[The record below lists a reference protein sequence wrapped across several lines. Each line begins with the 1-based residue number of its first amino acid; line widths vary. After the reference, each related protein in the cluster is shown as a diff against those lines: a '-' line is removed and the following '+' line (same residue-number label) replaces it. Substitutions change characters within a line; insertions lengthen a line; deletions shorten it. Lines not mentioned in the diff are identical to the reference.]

1 MIKLQGKCKL
11 VLAFVAA
18 AAMLGTAC
26 AANEVSYENGGTIDL
41 TAIKDNAVYKPDTNG
56 AITVNISGDLG
67 SKGAEDTKSF
77 KIYGAKDNAD
87 GSTNFTVNWGKSKL
101 YTKGIVQIIAGGIS
115 ADLKDSSLTFD
126 SEAGSDIYTG
136 SGSGQETILLA
147 AGPEGGSVSGNTTLN
162 IDGKLGTDDAV
173 YYLKA
178 TAGGLLNNDSSSDS
192 IVVEGDSIVN
202 FNADWKTGKDRETAL
217 LAGPMIQKDDVN
229 SKGAEGIVKGATIV
243 TVNGGGSVRE
253 IWAAG
258 ALLNKGTPSLTVGS
272 AEVRILK
279 GAVDDTVFAGAE
291 VYANG
296 TATVLGD
303 ASITFS
309 GGTMGGNGERA
320 RLFGGHYV
328 EADGGKGYIDGST
341 YIKIT
346 GGSGIKYVFG
356 GGMAWTKTTA
366 SGRQSVVRGNSN
378 VSIVGD
384 AGLSA
389 LDENAMIFAGGR
401 RTTGQEEGTI
411 AVVNG
416 DGIVTFK
423 NITKAY
429 KGTIS
434 GQGTGS
440 AYTVTEYTDS
450 VSGDSV
456 LVFDNVQAD
465 FSGATIVE
473 MDRIELSS
481 GTKLKL
487 ADLGGATAIKLTG
500 NWTNL
505 GTPLALTL
513 TKAVEQDVTVDYSEA
528 TGVVSAAFNE
538 AKTELVVTCKNAP
551 IAVTP
556 TALKLQLGKSDT
568 VKAATPVVGE
578 TVTWKSSDTAVAA
591 VDDAGKVTA
600 HKAGIAVISAT
611 GSVTKTTAG
620 CTVTVEDPAAP
631 DPVPTPAPVTPTVI
645 TEKDNPVT
653 KDKDV
658 PADVKPATPVIKP
671 ATEENTK
678 ALAASADVPVKFF
691 TATADGNIT
700 VDPVI
705 AKKTVASVMS
715 DDAAVAP
722 KTIVTLPIIT
732 ATISD
737 GKVAALA
744 MKTTG
749 AQLGAAANNIVSDIT
764 LIKILKD
771 ETGAKFGYTAEPAG
785 YADQSFTLKNADGNN
800 LAFTD
805 KIDPAATYTLIL
817 FVKDN
822 GEFDYDKTMG
832 SVIDPMAMAMN
843 EAKAPKPSGGSSSG
857 CSAGVGVLALLALLP
872 LAAARRRK

>member
-1 MIKLQGKCKL
+1 MIA
-11 VLAFVAA
+11 VSVMF
-18 AAMLGTAC
+18 GTAW
-26 AANEVSYENGGTIDL
+26 AATQQIEYNDTLDL
-41 TAIKDNAVYKPDTNG
+41 TKVVDGNEYVPSKNGTNTVTLTGRLGEGTVKPDNKKF
-56 AITVNISGDLG
+56 NIYGTSGDFDGNSVLNLNMAD
-67 SKGAEDTKSF
+67 SAQIFISDAEVKF
-77 KIYGAKDNAD
+77 FAG
-87 GSTNFTVNWGKSKL
+87 GKSNDI
-101 YTKGIVQIIAGGIS
+101 KG
-115 ADLKDSSLTFD
+115 D
-126 SEAGSDIYTG
+126 
-136 SGSGQETILLA
+136 
-147 AGPEGGSVSGNTTLN
+147 TTLN
-162 IDGKLGTDDAV
+162 FNSNEKAILWALDGSAQKTIILSGGSNGGRIEGNTRAVFNGSLGYDETVSPDKDEDRVAYVKITGAGQTNDGNITVGGNSTVEFNADFSGGNYGGNLTGLYAGPMLHGEGAVGEVKGKAKIIINDD
-173 YYLKA
+173 KA
-178 TAGGLLNNDSSSDS
+178 FTHQVWTAGGLFNKDS
-192 IVVEGDSIVN
+192 I
-202 FNADWKTGKDRETAL
+202 
-217 LAGPMIQKDDVN
+217 
-229 SKGAEGIVKGATIV
+229 
-243 TVNGGGSVRE
+243 
-253 IWAAG
+253 
-258 ALLNKGTPSLTVGS
+258 LTVGS
-272 AEVRILK
+272 VSTILK
-279 GAVDDTVFAGAE
+279 KGMILASLHNGAAAWGENDIININGDSVIKIENGRMYEDSDYEGWCRIFGGVFARGVASQGHVKKNVDIEITGGKDLAYLFAGGEAAGKDAVANVSGDTTITISGDGAGAFKSDPAH
-291 VYANG
+291 VIIGA
-296 TATVLGD
+296 
-303 ASITFS
+303 
-309 GGTMGGNGERA
+309 GGVCRSDKNGEQA
-320 RLFGGHYV
+320 MV
-328 EADGGKGYIDGST
+328 GGKGTVIFKD
-341 YIKIT
+341 IT
-346 GGSGIKYVFG
+346 NPPFNGTV
-356 GGMAWTKTTA
+356 T
-366 SGRQSVVRGNSN
+366 
-378 VSIVGD
+378 
-384 AGLSA
+384 GLGAIWNTGKA
-389 LDENAMIFAGGR
+389 LDLSGSWQYKSVLG
-401 RTTGQEEGTI
+401 TT
-411 AVVNG
+411 
-416 DGIVTFK
+416 TFVLDNVK
-423 NITKAY
+423 GEF
-429 KGTIS
+429 KGTVAS
-434 GQGTGS
+434 FDVVEVRPGT
-440 AYTVTEYTDS
+440 AVTGLTPEK
-450 VSGDSV
+450 
-456 LVFDNVQAD
+456 FDV
-465 FSGATIVE
+465 G
-473 MDRIELSS
+473 
-481 GTKLKL
+481 K
-487 ADLGGATAIKLTG
+487 IKLTG

-505 GTPLALTL
+505 GMPSVLTFDR
-513 TKAVEQDVTVDYSEA
+513 AVDVPVDFSEA
-528 TGVVSAAFNE
+528 TGIVSAAFNE

-578 TVTWKSSDTAVAA
+578 TVSWKSSDTAVAA

-732 ATISD
+732 ATIDS

-822 GEFDYDKTMG
+822 GEFDYDSTTG
-832 SVIDPMAMAMN
+832 SVIDPVAMAMN

-872 LAAARRRK
+872 LAAARRKR

>member
-1 MIKLQGKCKL
+1 MAKIRKYTIITFAILMAL
-11 VLAFVAA
+11 TAASALAEVIDNDYFS
-18 AAMLGTAC
+18 TTD
-26 AANEVSYENGGTIDL
+26 NEVINSETLNLPTPVNNIYGQGHN
-41 TAIKDNAVYKPDTNG
+41 
-56 AITVNISGDLG
+56 ITVQIPVSKDIAGGWKDVGTNNQNVTLIL
-67 SKGAEDTKSF
+67 SKGARVGSPSMTEYVPAGSGAWHAFAGDWSQNNATNNTIIGDTTLLINEGAWVGHSSSAYGGSGTKANGGDL
-77 KIYGAKDNAD
+77 KID
-87 GSTNFTVNWGKSKL
+87 GSTNVVMNGGDVWDIFGGNGIWTASKKATITGNSNITVKGGTIADFLCGGSYPATKKTAAQLDGNVYIVIEGGEIATL
-101 YTKGIVQIIAGGIS
+101 YDNTNTIGVVARAGGWVYGDD
-115 ADLKDSSLTFD
+115 A
-126 SEAGSDIYTG
+126 ENNV
-136 SGSGQETILLA
+136 SGDVKIHIK
-147 AGPEGGSVSGNTTLN
+147 GGSVYGDILGGMWLYGGKAKGQ
-162 IDGKLGTDDAV
+162 IDGNVEILVDGNSGLAALKNRKDGQPDVVRTIHLGNWYGPDT
-173 YYLKA
+173 
-178 TAGGLLNNDSSSDS
+178 
-192 IVVEGDSIVN
+192 
-202 FNADWKTGKDRETAL
+202 TGN
-217 LAGPMIQKDDVN
+217 I
-229 SKGAEGIVKGATIV
+229 
-243 TVNGGGSVRE
+243 
-253 IWAAG
+253 
-258 ALLNKGTPSLTVGS
+258 KGT
-272 AEVRILK
+272 
-279 GAVDDTVFAGAE
+279 
-291 VYANG
+291 G
-296 TATVLGD
+296 TL
-303 ASITFS
+303 I
-309 GGTMGGNGERA
+309 
-320 RLFGGHYV
+320 
-328 EADGGKGYIDGST
+328 
-341 YIKIT
+341 
-346 GGSGIKYVFG
+346 
-356 GGMAWTKTTA
+356 
-366 SGRQSVVRGNSN
+366 
-378 VSIVGD
+378 
-384 AGLSA
+384 
-389 LDENAMIFAGGR
+389 
-401 RTTGQEEGTI
+401 
-411 AVVNG
+411 
-416 DGIVTFK
+416 FK
-423 NITKAY
+423 NIS
-429 KGTIS
+429 S
-434 GQGTGS
+434 GLETMDRILYGEGRTS
-440 AYTVTEYTDS
+440 PWTEYGVKECIDGTTT
-450 VSGDSV
+450 
-456 LVFDNVQAD
+456 LVFDNVQ
-465 FSGATIVE
+465 GAFNGSIVSFDVFE
-473 MDRIELSS
+473 ATP
-481 GTKLKL
+481 GTKVTGLTPEKF
-487 ADLGGATAIKLTG
+487 DVGKIKITG
-500 NWTNL
+500 NWTNF
-505 GTPLALTL
+505 GTPSVLTFDR
-513 TKAVEQDVTVDYSEA
+513 AVEVPVDFREA
-528 TGVVSAAFNE
+528 TGIVSAEFNE
-538 AKTELVVTCKNAP
+538 SKTELVVTCKNAP

-578 TVTWKSSDTAVAA
+578 TVSWKSSDTAVAA

-715 DDAAVAP
+715 DNAAVAP

-732 ATISD
+732 ATIDS

-822 GEFDYDKTMG
+822 GEFDYDSTTG
-832 SVIDPMAMAMN
+832 SVIDPVAMAMN

-872 LAAARRRK
+872 LAAARRKK

>member
-18 AAMLGTAC
+18 AAMLGTAW
-26 AANEVSYENGGTIDL
+26 AAGVSYDSGDRIELGSIESGSVLSPSANGSNTITFTGTEGEESALSNKEIFIYGASGDVTGDSSLTVDWRANLWTQNKVQFFAGGDGGNVSGDSSLTVNAADGSSLYADGGIPNYQQSIILAGSPNGGAVKGNTKLTI
-41 TAIKDNAVYKPDTNG
+41 NG
-56 AITVNISGDLG
+56 ALWGKSRYLKASGAAMIDKSGDLTVEGDSTVEINVSCADDDSFGANGGLHIVANGFENGETASGILKGKATLIIDNPNARVEQIWGGNNSVANSGHTYAETG
-67 SKGAEDTKSF
+67 SVEVYLRQGKIGAATAGPSNWGSNANAVVSKDVYIEVTSADFSSF
-77 KIYGAKDNAD
+77 SPYLGGGGVSRGGGSAVVK
-87 GSTNFTVNWGKSKL
+87 GSTSVVVNGGRGIDTLVGGGLGRVGGKADVEGDARITV
-101 YTKGIVQIIAGGIS
+101 KGNSGLKALTEDVWIIAGGKRNNDAS
-115 ADLKDSSLTFD
+115 AAVYGNATVIF
-126 SEAGSDIYTG
+126 SDIK
-136 SGSGQETILLA
+136 
-147 AGPEGGSVSGNTTLN
+147 
-162 IDGKLGTDDAV
+162 DG
-173 YYLKA
+173 
-178 TAGGLLNNDSSSDS
+178 
-192 IVVEGDSIVN
+192 
-202 FNADWKTGKDRETAL
+202 
-217 LAGPMIQKDDVN
+217 
-229 SKGAEGIVKGATIV
+229 
-243 TVNGGGSVRE
+243 
-253 IWAAG
+253 
-258 ALLNKGTPSLTVGS
+258 
-272 AEVRILK
+272 
-279 GAVDDTVFAGAE
+279 VF
-291 VYANG
+291 
-296 TATVLGD
+296 
-303 ASITFS
+303 
-309 GGTMGGNGERA
+309 
-320 RLFGGHYV
+320 
-328 EADGGKGYIDGST
+328 
-341 YIKIT
+341 
-346 GGSGIKYVFG
+346 
-356 GGMAWTKTTA
+356 
-366 SGRQSVVRGNSN
+366 
-378 VSIVGD
+378 
-384 AGLSA
+384 
-389 LDENAMIFAGGR
+389 
-401 RTTGQEEGTI
+401 
-411 AVVNG
+411 
-416 DGIVTFK
+416 
-423 NITKAY
+423 
-429 KGTIS
+429 KGTIT
-434 GQGTGS
+434 GQGVNSTSTTG
-440 AYTVTEYTDS
+440 AIYDKIIAADTIDYTDS

-473 MDRIELSS
+473 MDRIELTS

-487 ADLGGATAIKLTG
+487 ADLGGATVIKLTG

-505 GTPLALTL
+505 GTPSALTF

-528 TGVVSAAFNE
+528 TGIVSAAFNE

-578 TVTWKSSDTAVAA
+578 TVSWKSSDTAVAA

-822 GEFDYDKTMG
+822 GEFDYDNTTG
-832 SVIDPMAMAMN
+832 SVIDPVAMAMN

-872 LAAARRRK
+872 LAAARRRR

>member
-18 AAMLGTAC
+18 AAMLGTAW
-26 AANEVSYENGGTIDL
+26 AANEVSYENDGTIDI
-41 TAIKDNAVYKPDTNG
+41 AVISKDVVYKPNAEGT
-56 AITVNISGDLG
+56 IRVNISGDLG
-67 SKGAEDTKSF
+67 TNDAPNTNNF
-77 KIYGAKDNAD
+77 KIYGAKDSAG
-87 GSTNFTVNWGKSKL
+87 GSSNFTVNWGVSKL
-101 YTKGIVQIIAGGIS
+101 YTSGGFTQIIAGGAGS
-115 ADLKDSSLTFD
+115 NLKDSSMTFNSAET
-126 SEAGSDIYTG
+126 SEIYEKNGSAQK
-136 SGSGQETILLA
+136 SLLLA
-147 AGPEGGSVSGNTTLN
+147 AGPEGGTVSGDTTLTIN
-162 IDGKLGTDDAV
+162 GKLGSAYEV
-173 YYLKA
+173 SYLKA
-178 TAGGLLNNDSSSDS
+178 TAGGLLNEDSTSDS
-192 IVVEGDSIVN
+192 IVVEGDSTVN
-202 FNADWKTGKDRETAL
+202 FKADWKTGDSTAL
-217 LAGPMIQKDDVN
+217 LAGPMIQKDGKA
-229 SKGAEGIVKGATIV
+229 SGIVKGAAVV
-243 TVNGGGSVRE
+243 TVDGGGAVRE
-253 IWAAG
+253 MWAAG

-272 AEVRILK
+272 AGVQILK
-279 GAVDDTVFAGAE
+279 GTVDDTVFAGAE
-291 VYANG
+291 IWTKG
-296 TATVLGD
+296 TATILGD
-303 ASITFS
+303 TSIAFS
-309 GGTMGGNGERA
+309 GGTMGENDGRA
-320 RLFGGHYV
+320 RLYAGHDV
-328 EADGGKGYIDGST
+328 EVESGKGYINGDSH
-341 YIKIT
+341 IKIT
-346 GGSGIKYVFG
+346 GGKGIRYVFG
-356 GGMAWTKTTA
+356 GGLAWRGTT
-366 SGRQSVVRGNSN
+366 SETQSVVRGGSN
-378 VSIVGD
+378 IDIVGD
-384 AGLSA
+384 SGLSA
-389 LDENAMIFAGGR
+389 LTENSMIFAGGR
-401 RTTGQEEGTI
+401 RGTNSSAIASVEGGG
-411 AVVNG
+411 N
-416 DGIVTFK
+416 VTFK

-434 GQGTGS
+434 GQGTQSTS
-440 AYTVTEYTDS
+440 ANGDYVADYTNS

-481 GTKLKL
+481 GTELKL

-500 NWTNL
+500 NWTNF
-505 GTPLALTL
+505 GTPSALTL

-528 TGVVSAAFNE
+528 TGIVSAAFNE

-568 VKAATPVVGE
+568 VKATTPVVGE
-578 TVTWKSSDTAVAA
+578 TVSWKSSDTAVAA

-771 ETGAKFGYTAEPAG
+771 ETGAKFGYTAEPSG

-822 GEFDYDKTMG
+822 GEFDYDNTTG
-832 SVIDPMAMAMN
+832 SVIDPVAMAMN

-857 CSAGVGVLALLALLP
+857 CSAGVGILALLALLP

>member
-1 MIKLQGKCKL
+1 
-11 VLAFVAA
+11 
-18 AAMLGTAC
+18 ML
-26 AANEVSYENGGTIDL
+26 
-41 TAIKDNAVYKPDTNG
+41 
-56 AITVNISGDLG
+56 
-67 SKGAEDTKSF
+67 
-77 KIYGAKDNAD
+77 
-87 GSTNFTVNWGKSKL
+87 
-101 YTKGIVQIIAGGIS
+101 
-115 ADLKDSSLTFD
+115 
-126 SEAGSDIYTG
+126 
-136 SGSGQETILLA
+136 
-147 AGPEGGSVSGNTTLN
+147 
-162 IDGKLGTDDAV
+162 
-173 YYLKA
+173 
-178 TAGGLLNNDSSSDS
+178 
-192 IVVEGDSIVN
+192 
-202 FNADWKTGKDRETAL
+202 
-217 LAGPMIQKDDVN
+217 
-229 SKGAEGIVKGATIV
+229 
-243 TVNGGGSVRE
+243 
-253 IWAAG
+253 
-258 ALLNKGTPSLTVGS
+258 
-272 AEVRILK
+272 
-279 GAVDDTVFAGAE
+279 
-291 VYANG
+291 
-296 TATVLGD
+296 
-303 ASITFS
+303 
-309 GGTMGGNGERA
+309 
-320 RLFGGHYV
+320 RL
-328 EADGGKGYIDGST
+328 
-341 YIKIT
+341 
-346 GGSGIKYVFG
+346 
-356 GGMAWTKTTA
+356 TTA
-366 SGRQSVVRGNSN
+366 
-378 VSIVGD
+378 
-384 AGLSA
+384 
-389 LDENAMIFAGGR
+389 
-401 RTTGQEEGTI
+401 
-411 AVVNG
+411 
-416 DGIVTFK
+416 K
-423 NITKAY
+423 
-429 KGTIS
+429 
-434 GQGTGS
+434 
-440 AYTVTEYTDS
+440 
-450 VSGDSV
+450 
-456 LVFDNVQAD
+456 
-465 FSGATIVE
+465 
-473 MDRIELSS
+473 
-481 GTKLKL
+481 
-487 ADLGGATAIKLTG
+487 
-500 NWTNL
+500 
-505 GTPLALTL
+505 P
-513 TKAVEQDVTVDYSEA
+513 
-528 TGVVSAAFNE
+528 
-538 AKTELVVTCKNAP
+538 ELVVTCKNAP

-578 TVTWKSSDTAVAA
+578 TVSWKSSDTAVAA

-732 ATISD
+732 ATIDS

-822 GEFDYDKTMG
+822 GEFDYDSTTG
-832 SVIDPMAMAMN
+832 SVIDPVAMAMN

-872 LAAARRRK
+872 LAAARRKR